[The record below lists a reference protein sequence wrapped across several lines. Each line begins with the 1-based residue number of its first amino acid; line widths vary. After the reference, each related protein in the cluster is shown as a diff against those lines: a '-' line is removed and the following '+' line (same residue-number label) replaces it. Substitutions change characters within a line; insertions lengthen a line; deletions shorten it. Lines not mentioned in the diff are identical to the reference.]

1 MRNLKWF
8 ILGFMAAHIQRT
20 IIYVKN
26 NPNNKDVVEMKD
38 SLTLARQSLA
48 LARDDLKTAW
58 SENFGTQ
65 KEKN

>member
-26 NPNNKDVVEMKD
+26 NPNNKDVVEMKE
-38 SLTLARQSLA
+38 SLA